1 MLLQRPSAAP
11 STPRARA
18 CAQRARSR
26 AGLALVTPSLV
37 AFALVAF
44 ALLLAAPAAVYAQA
58 DGDAAGGDAAAAD
71 SAQAATA
78 DSAATAEAEANL
90 TDIQAI
96 ISNPGQYSN
105 DIHEVKGS
113 VTRII
118 DVAPSE
124 MTTYILRS
132 ESGAEIRVKTREPKP
147 EVNTTYRVRG
157 LVQVEGFTR
166 DATLTERNR
175 TLVAAPGAP
184 APEETTAEAEGGG
197 GGMPTW
203 ALLLLVV
210 GGVVVVGFIG
220 YYVLQGQQSSQPATV
235 QGGDG
240 RAGSGMGIEADA
252 TAVGGRSGGPSSG
265 EIPGM
270 RSESSSSLTSS
281 GPATLRLKAPP
292 KTMKF
297 IPGKL
302 VVSAGPDQGTEF
314 RIAGHPAEEGNV
326 VTIGRA
332 KVEGERAFA
341 HIQLGETY
349 RTVSRIQA
357 EIVQKDDGEVL
368 LRNKSTTNPTLVNN
382 EILPAEET
390 VKLSDGDLIQMG
402 ELVMRYEV

>member
-1 MLLQRPSAAP
+1 VWRRAAH
-11 STPRARA
+11 ALA
-18 CAQRARSR
+18 A
-26 AGLALVTPSLV
+26 LAL
-37 AFALVAF
+37 AFA
-44 ALLLAAPAAVYAQA
+44 LLAAPAAVYAQA
-58 DGDAAGGDAAAAD
+58 DGAAAD
-71 SAQAATA
+71 SAQAAAA
-78 DSAATAEAEANL
+78 DSVAAAEAEANL

-96 ISNPGQYSN
+96 IDNPGQYSN

-132 ESGAEIRVKTREPKP
+132 ESGAEIRVKTREAKP

-166 DATLTERNR
+166 EATLTERSR
-175 TLVAAPGAP
+175 TLVTAPGA
-184 APEETTAEAEGGG
+184 AEAEETTAEADDG

-203 ALLLLVV
+203 AILLLVV

-220 YYVLQGQQSSQPATV
+220 YYVLQGQQGGQPASA
-235 QGGDG
+235 QGGGDG
-240 RAGSGMGIEADA
+240 RPANGMGIEADA
-252 TAVGGRSGGPSSG
+252 TAMGGARSGGSSSG
-265 EIPGM
+265 DIPGM

-314 RIAGHPAEEGNV
+314 RIAGHPTQEGNV